1 MKEMNRRAFLT
12 LTGAALAMMALTA
25 CDADDVPVA
34 PPAPPAPPAPAE
46 PTGKEDKVLEAINL
60 FRKEMGWGQLNR
72 DSILNN
78 AAERYADFARGGEL
92 DEEQL
97 LAEVIRLDSNFGDH
111 SGKYVNIAFTNPS
124 DMRLYYDDV
133 AKMKEDLLTH
143 NPEYIPVITSPDPK
157 KLTLVGIKVFTYLDG
172 KEYWYAFAAEG
183 KK

>member
-1 MKEMNRRAFLT
+1 MKKMNRRAFLT
-12 LTGAALAMMALTA
+12 LTGAAVVALSLAG
-25 CDADDVPVA
+25 CDDA
-34 PPAPPAPPAPAE
+34 PPAPPASPAPAA
-46 PTGKEDKVLEAINL
+46 PTGKEAKVLEAINL
-60 FRKEMGWGQLNR
+60 FRKEKGWGELKV

-78 AAERYADFARGGEL
+78 AAEKYADFAQGKID
-92 DEEQL
+92 DETL
-97 LAEVIRLDSNFGDH
+97 LETVIRLDSTRENGQ
-111 SGKYVNIAFTNPS
+111 YVNIAFTNPS

-157 KLTLVGIKVFTYLDG
+157 KLTLVGIKVFTYPPDG